1 MNLNCTNEFVRLLGP
16 ERTRTKEPMKKH
28 TSFRIGGPAD
38 FFLLPSDEEQLSGIL
53 GICSRNDI
61 PWFLLGNG
69 SNLLVSD
76 KGYRGAMIC
85 LADMDHIII
94 KDSMIFAQAGASLS
108 RTAGAAREAA
118 LKGLAFAG
126 GIPGTVG
133 GAVVMNAG
141 AYGGE
146 ICQVLRSVRL
156 MTPEGRIL
164 EVPVGELELSYRSS
178 RIMRTGEIVLEA
190 VFALEKGDREEIRKE
205 MSMLASKRA
214 EKQPLEFP
222 SAGSTFKRPAGNFA
236 GRLIMECGLRG
247 YQVGEARVSDKHCGF
262 VVNTGQATAED
273 VCRLMGQVRK
283 TVWEKTG
290 VALEPEVRLLGEFE
304 PWEELL

>member
-1 MNLNCTNEFVRLLGP
+1 MNLNCANEFVRLLGP
-16 ERTRTKEPMKKH
+16 ERTRTKEPMKRH
-28 TSFRIGGPAD
+28 TTFRIGGPAD
-38 FFLLPSDEEQLSGIL
+38 YFLLPSDEEQLCGIL
-53 GICSRNDI
+53 RICSKNGV
-61 PWFLLGNG
+61 PWFILGNG

-76 KGYRGAMIC
+76 KGYHGAMIS
-85 LADMDHIII
+85 LGGMDHITV
-94 KDSMIFAQAGASLS
+94 KDNMIVARAGASLS
-108 RTAGAAREAA
+108 RTAGVAREAA
-118 LKGLAFAG
+118 LRGLAFAG

-146 ICQVLRSVRL
+146 ICQVLRSARL

-164 EVPVGELELSYRSS
+164 ELPVGELEMGYRSS
-178 RIMRTGEIVLEA
+178 RVMRTGEIVLEA
-190 VFALEKGDREEIRKE
+190 AFVLEKGDREKIRQE
-205 MSMLASKRA
+205 MSDLASKRA

-222 SAGSTFKRPAGNFA
+222 SAGSTFKRPVGNFA
-236 GRLIMECGLRG
+236 GKLIMECGLRG

-262 VVNTGQATAED
+262 VINTGQATAED
-273 VCRLMGQVRK
+273 VSRLMGQVRK

-304 PWEELL
+304 PWEELR